1 MIQKTCGI
9 PALRVV
15 QIDAKILDNEIE
27 KIIEN
32 QLDQI
37 AVNLPIRWAILWQK
51 LAEEI
56 RLALSAVLWSYRYIK
71 GISPG
76 QEMMD
81 VAYIRYTKRRVIA
94 HFLLVVMLPYLL
106 SKNLNMLTLLLLD
119 FSTTLTLTEN
129 FFGTLI
135 ETFLSSFY
143 RSIKNSVLH
152 FVDIKQENLA
162 PATPMKGSR

>member
-1 MIQKTCGI
+1 MIQKTSGI

-56 RLALSAVLWSYRYIK
+56 RLALSTVLWSYRYIK
-71 GISPG
+71 GWMS
-76 QEMMD
+76 
-81 VAYIRYTKRRVIA
+81 
-94 HFLLVVMLPYLL
+94 L
-106 SKNLNMLTLLLLD
+106 
-119 FSTTLTLTEN
+119 
-129 FFGTLI
+129 
-135 ETFLSSFY
+135 
-143 RSIKNSVLH
+143 
-152 FVDIKQENLA
+152 
-162 PATPMKGSR
+162 